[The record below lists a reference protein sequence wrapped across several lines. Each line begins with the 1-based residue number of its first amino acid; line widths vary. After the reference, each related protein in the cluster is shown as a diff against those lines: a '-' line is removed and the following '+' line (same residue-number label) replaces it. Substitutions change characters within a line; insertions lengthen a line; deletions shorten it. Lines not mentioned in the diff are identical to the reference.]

1 MYKDL
6 FPTAREVTYLDT
18 AAEGLP
24 HPECGKAFQLY
35 SEIKARGTPG
45 RVELHKAE
53 AETLDMAARLLGT
66 DSSNVT
72 FLSSASEAL
81 SLLATSLELKP
92 HDQVIISDLEF
103 PSNVLPWLRLR
114 QKGIDVVVLPGRD
127 GKLDWEE
134 IAKKISSRTRLISL
148 SLVSYKTGAYL
159 PFVKE
164 ISNAAA
170 KVGALVSIDATQALG
185 RCPVSIEGVDYLMS
199 SSFKWL
205 LGPHGLAVVYTSPRF
220 RASLQ
225 PAFVGWYS
233 VKNLFS
239 ERRFE
244 TYELKEGAAQLP
256 VGMPNF
262 PSIFALKRS
271 LEFLLQAGVENIHRD
286 LQPLVSR
293 LRAGLAELGLDLL
306 TPAEPQYASGIV
318 AFAHPKAEQIG
329 AELQKQGV
337 TVWSGDGRVRAS
349 VHLYNDSADIDRYLS
364 SLEGI
369 LSRQEFSH
377 A

>member
-1 MYKDL
+1 MYKNL
-6 FPTAREVTYLDT
+6 FPTATAVTYLDT

-35 SEIKARGTPG
+35 SEVKARGTPG
-45 RVELHKAE
+45 RVELHKVE

-72 FLSSASEAL
+72 FLSNASEAL
-81 SLLATSLELKP
+81 SLLAASLELKP
-92 HDQVIISDLEF
+92 RDQVIISDLEF

-114 QKGIDVVVLPGRD
+114 QRGIDVLVLRSRN
-127 GKLDWEE
+127 GKLDWEDVVE
-134 IAKKISSRTRLISL
+134 KISSRTRLISL

-159 PFVKE
+159 PHVQK

-185 RCPVSIEGVDYLMS
+185 RCPVSLEGVDYLMS

-220 RASLQ
+220 RTILQ

-233 VKNLFS
+233 VKNIFS
-239 ERRFE
+239 EKRFE
-244 TYELKEGAAQLP
+244 TYQLKKGAAQLS

-262 PSIFALKRS
+262 SSIFALKQS
-271 LEFLLQAGVENIHRD
+271 LRFLLDADIEAVYRE
-286 LQPLVSR
+286 LQPVVST
-293 LRAGLAELGLDLL
+293 LRSGLAGLGLDLL
-306 TPAEPQYASGIV
+306 TPAEPEYASGIV
-318 AFAHPKAEQIG
+318 AFAHPRAEEIG
-329 AELQKQGV
+329 SALQQEGV
-337 TVWSGDGRVRAS
+337 VVWSGDGRVRAS
-349 VHLYNDSADIDRYLS
+349 VHLYNDSSDIAYYLS
-364 SLEGI
+364 RLEGI
-369 LSRQEFSH
+369 LSRHEFSH